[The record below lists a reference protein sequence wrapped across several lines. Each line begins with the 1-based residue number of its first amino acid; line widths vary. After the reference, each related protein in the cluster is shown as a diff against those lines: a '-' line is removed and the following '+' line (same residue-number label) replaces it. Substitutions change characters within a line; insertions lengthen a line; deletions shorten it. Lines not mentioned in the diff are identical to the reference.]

1 VTEPRD
7 PSEQR
12 DPRDARD
19 RSEPRPWLER
29 IGMAAIAA
37 ILGSLLVV
45 VALAAFAT
53 GELILAAMAISG
65 AILTIGI
72 GLLTLIRG

>member
-1 VTEPRD
+1 MIEPPDRVTDGEP
-7 PSEQR
+7 
-12 DPRDARD
+12 PR
-19 RSEPRPWLER
+19 SPGEPRPWLER

>member
-1 VTEPRD
+1 
-7 PSEQR
+7 
-12 DPRDARD
+12 
-19 RSEPRPWLER
+19 
-29 IGMAAIAA
+29 MAAIAA